1 MHWLAY
7 CMAEADI
14 QFWSK
19 TLTLNGH
26 ILAIKFPSST
36 QAAWR
41 YKKVKKVSLYSRG
54 SLDLWVWGDNCRKRV
69 ETASPC
75 IGPRQQD
82 LRTVCKINKVC
93 QATKHRNAFIFL
105 GLSRFIEFQ
114 LILCWTIIPL
124 CGLPYSKNKS
134 RSLFFSSPDLNE
146 SERKPRTI
154 LEFTE
159 IELQELQG
167 KSRLCWITDPRLLL
181 STKEYTCSIGWKT
194 TEFLEMR
201 NK

>member
-1 MHWLAY
+1 MNLHWLSYNIA
-7 CMAEADI
+7 AADI
-14 QFWSK
+14 RFWSK

-26 ILAIKFPSST
+26 ILSIKFPSST

-41 YKKVKKVSLYSRG
+41 YRKVKKVSLYSRG

-124 CGLPYSKNKS
+124 STWASLARISPEVYFSLLPQTNQRISKHS
-134 RSLFFSSPDLNE
+134 IDGSMTSS
-146 SERKPRTI
+146 
-154 LEFTE
+154 
-159 IELQELQG
+159 
-167 KSRLCWITDPRLLL
+167 C
-181 STKEYTCSIGWKT
+181 
-194 TEFLEMR
+194 
-201 NK
+201 